1 MLHAVI
7 MAGGSG
13 TRFWPA
19 SRQVK
24 PKQLLKMGGTR
35 TMLQTTFDRMQGLVS
50 SEHVLVLTNNQL
62 TDAVVAQLPDLPI
75 EHIVGEPFKRDTAPC
90 IGVAASL
97 VQAADAD
104 GIMVV
109 MPSDHVIEPRSEFH
123 RAIRAGVK
131 LVEEDPSRIVTF
143 GIRPNYPAES
153 FGYIQRGVPIQGT
166 AGTATFKVDRFRE
179 KPDRKTAE
187 EYVEAGTFYW
197 NSGIFLWKARTILE
211 ALAKYEPEMF
221 EHIQNIAKDI
231 GTSNFQQNFAEHF
244 EKIKGKSIDFAVME
258 RHENVVVVEAP
269 FTWDDVGSWQAIA
282 RLIEPDEQG
291 NAVDGPYLS
300 IDSSNMIIRSE
311 SDHLVVTIGMNETI
325 VVHTPD
331 ATLVAPK
338 SEEERVR
345 EVVKQLAELGHQQY
359 L

>member
-24 PKQLLKMGGTR
+24 PKQLLKMGGSR
-35 TMLQTTFDRMQGLVS
+35 TMLQTTFDRLQGLVS

-62 TDAVVAQLPDLPI
+62 TEAVVDQLPDLPL

-123 RAIRAGVK
+123 RAIRAGVR

-143 GIRPNYPAES
+143 GIRPNYPSES
-153 FGYIQRGVPIQGT
+153 FGYIQRGTAIDGT
-166 AGTATFKVDRFRE
+166 AGTATFKVDCFRE

-187 EYVEAGTFYW
+187 EYVKAGTFYW
-197 NSGIFLWKARTILE
+197 NSGIFLWKAKTILE
-211 ALAKYEPEMF
+211 ALAKFEPQMYA
-221 EHIQNIAKDI
+221 HIENIAGDI
-231 GTSNFQQNFAEHF
+231 GTANFQRNFAVHF
-244 EKIKGKSIDFAVME
+244 EKIQGKSIDFAVME
-258 RHENVVVVEAP
+258 RHNNVVVVEAP
-269 FTWDDVGSWQAIA
+269 FSWDDVGSWQAIA
-282 RLIEPDEQG
+282 RLIEPDAQG
-291 NAVDGPYLS
+291 NAVDGPFLS

-311 SDHLVVTIGMNETI
+311 SNHLVVTIGMNDTI